1 MNRKGMLWATGILA
15 FFVLAGWMVEA
26 GWQIKLV
33 PNRSVPRE
41 LSEYNVRQKPQEWDE
56 AYRLEGGP
64 ERTGR
69 GFPQREIIDLA
80 SEFPGIVY
88 NTGDIKEKKVAL
100 TFDDG
105 PDNDTTVR
113 ILDILKE
120 HDVKATFFV
129 IGKRAEADEAVLKRM
144 VEEGHIVGNHTWNHP
159 NLMKLDQ
166 ETITRELMQVE
177 EFVEKA
183 VGYKMSLFRSPY
195 GSLSRENV
203 RQVADLGYKIIAWN
217 VDSLDWKGLSGE
229 QVRTNILE
237 NVRNGSIILQHSAGG
252 PGEDLSGTV
261 EALPTI
267 ITTLQKE
274 GYEFVTVPELLDI
287 PYKKEK

>member
-1 MNRKGMLWATGILA
+1 MSRKGVYWAVGILA
-15 FFVLAGWMVEA
+15 LFVFGYYLTEA
-26 GWQIKLV
+26 GWQIRLV

-41 LSEYNVRQKPQEWDE
+41 LTEYRTPQKPIDSA
-56 AYRLEGGP
+56 AYRLDGGP

-88 NTGDIKEKKVAL
+88 NQGDPSEKKVAL

-105 PDNDTTVR
+105 PDPDTTVQ
-113 ILDILKE
+113 ILDVLKE

-129 IGKRAEADEAVLKRM
+129 IGKRAEADEPVLKRM
-144 VEEGHIVGNHTWNHP
+144 KDEGHIIGNHTWNHP
-159 NLMKLDQ
+159 NLMKLDK
-166 ETITRELMQVE
+166 ETITKELME
-177 EFVEKA
+177 TEDFVEKA

-195 GSLSRENV
+195 GSLNRDNV
-203 RQVADLGYKIIAWN
+203 KQVADLGYKIIAWN
-217 VDSLDWKGLSGE
+217 VDSLDWKSLSGE

-261 EALPTI
+261 EALPVI
-267 ITTLQKE
+267 ITTLKKE
-274 GYEFVTVPELLDI
+274 GYKFVTIPELLDI
-287 PYKKEK
+287 PYQKEK

>member
-1 MNRKGMLWATGILA
+1 MNRKGVYWAVGILA
-15 FFVLAGWMVEA
+15 LFALGFWMTGA
-26 GWQIKLV
+26 GWQIRPV
-33 PNRSVPRE
+33 PNRSAPRE
-41 LSEYNVRQKPQEWDE
+41 LTEYIVGQKPSELSSVYE
-56 AYRLEGGP
+56 LAGGP

-88 NTGDIKEKKVAL
+88 NQGDVREKKVAL
-100 TFDDG
+100 TFDAG
-105 PDNDTTVR
+105 PDAGTTVQ
-113 ILDILKE
+113 ILDILKD

-129 IGKRAEADEAVLKRM
+129 IGKRAEADEPVLKRM
-144 VEEGHIVGNHTWNHP
+144 KDEGHIIGNHTCNHP
-159 NLMKLDQ
+159 NLMKLDKD
-166 ETITRELMQVE
+166 TITKELME
-177 EFVEKA
+177 TEDFVEKA
-183 VGYKMSLFRSPY
+183 VGYRMSLFRSPY
-195 GSLSRENV
+195 GSLSRDNV
-203 RQVADLGYKIIAWN
+203 KQVADLGYKIIAWN

>member
-1 MNRKGMLWATGILA
+1 MNRKRVSWAVGILA
-15 FFVLAGWMVEA
+15 LFALGFWLAEA
-26 GWQIKLV
+26 GWQIRPV

-41 LSEYNVRQKPQEWDE
+41 LTEYDVKQQPVELSS
-56 AYRLEGGP
+56 AYELEGGP

-80 SEFPGIVY
+80 SEFPGVVF
-88 NTGDIKEKKVAL
+88 NQGDPKEKKVAL

-105 PDNDTTVR
+105 PDTDTTVK

-129 IGKRAEADEAVLKRM
+129 IGKRAEVDQGVLKRM
-144 VEEGHIVGNHTWNHP
+144 ADEGHIIGNHTWNHP
-159 NLMKLDQ
+159 DLMKLD
-166 ETITRELMQVE
+166 EARIAEEILKVE
-177 EFVEKA
+177 SLVEKVA
-183 VGYKMSLFRSPY
+183 GYKMKLFRSPY
-195 GSLSRENV
+195 GSLNRENV
-203 RQVADLGYKIIAWN
+203 KQVANLGYYIIAWN

-237 NVRNGSIILQHSAGG
+237 NIRNGAIILQHSAGG

-261 EALPTI
+261 EALPVI
-267 ITTLQKE
+267 ITTLKKE
-274 GYEFVTVPELLDI
+274 GYQFVTVPELLNI
-287 PYKKEK
+287 PYRKDN